1 MKHQIDAEEAD
12 FIEGF
17 YYRLPL
23 VAYAGMPAVSP
34 LLAARLLCAQKP
46 MYDGT
51 HDNEEVKILAPVF
64 EDIAQFAPAPRSML
78 DWVQIAQTKELA
90 HSEDIAAYL
99 EFRAQENAAVMAVS
113 PQSQGVHSSPEAVP
127 STSAADASSATPAI
141 LDDVIPLVP
150 VPRSAAQNAAIVA
163 ALRERGYDPKALPV
177 VAPGRAGVKAEI
189 KKILVDSALFKSKKI
204 FDKAWERLRA
214 FNDICDAS

>member
-1 MKHQIDAEEAD
+1 MKHSIDAKEAV

-17 YYRLPL
+17 YYQLPL
-23 VAYAGMPAVSP
+23 VAYASMPAVSP

-78 DWVQIAQTKELA
+78 DWVQIVQTKELA

-99 EFRAQENAAVMAVS
+99 EFRAQENVAAMPEAAS
-113 PQSQGVHSSPEAVP
+113 TPDAPKPLKSLRQMQPQPNPQSPP
-127 STSAADASSATPAI
+127 
-141 LDDVIPLVP
+141 
-150 VPRSAAQNAAIVA
+150 
-163 ALRERGYDPKALPV
+163 ALPESKEARQAKRWALCV
-177 VAPGRAGVKAEI
+177 DAGLKMPLDTYAPLPRGVGAIAKRLEISRQALSQDLKEHAERVFG
-189 KKILVDSALFKSKKI
+189 K
-204 FDKAWERLRA
+204 
-214 FNDICDAS
+214 